1 MTAASDTARD
11 ETRTLRRIR
20 AVVALLATGTAAGGL
35 VELAML
41 RHWVGVQV
49 LPWVVLTLVGVVGLL
64 TARGGPA
71 RLARIV
77 GVVGLLGGAFGVWRH
92 VAANLALG
100 PRLADYAGTWDTLPV
115 LERWWLAA
123 TASVGAAPALAPGL
137 LALAGGLLIV
147 AVLDR
152 RD

>member
-1 MTAASDTARD
+1 MTVASETTRD
-11 ETRTLRRIR
+11 GTRTLRRIR

-49 LPWVVLTLVGVVGLL
+49 VPWVVLTLVGVVGVL

-71 RLARIV
+71 LLARVV
-77 GVVGLLGGAFGVWRH
+77 GLVGLLGGTFGVWRH

-100 PRLADYAGTWDTLPV
+100 PQLAEYAQTWDTMGT

-123 TASVGAAPALAPGL
+123 TGSVGAAPALAPGL
-137 LALAGGLLIV
+137 LALAGGLLLV

-152 RD
+152 D